1 MPTHHRRDAK
11 GRRARSRGPQ
21 ILRFEP
27 LEGRQLLA
35 AAFEAAAAGAKS
47 PDLAAVALGS
57 DSYGDWGTALGV
69 HGTIQN
75 RGDADVTSPF
85 QVDLYVTAAEDRST
99 GAARIGTVEF
109 DGLKAGEQAS
119 FDRDFDLPPSAVAG
133 VGGDGA
139 IYVGMIVDAE
149 GTIAESVES
158 NNLDTGRGVDSS
170 LVLIV
175 PKQPAKLE
183 VSSVQFDRTAL
194 QWGETVAVRARLTNT
209 LGGQAPAS
217 TARVVLTP
225 PGVAVGAGEDVT
237 LVGDLEVPALMP
249 YQPVDVAG
257 TVTLP
262 PGPRHDAP
270 ATGGYIARLIA
281 DADYDVTPALAPQPP
296 QGRGID
302 WDVLAIAPDPA
313 APAVN
318 PAAPLPDLAATDVL
332 TPGTTLNWGETFG
345 VAATVHNRGLAN
357 SGPAAVRFLL
367 GGPNGESNNALVLGT
382 TTLPDGIAAGGSATI
397 NQALKLP
404 GKLPFGLALGEGLG
418 RILVQVDPEN
428 RIDEADESANVAAS
442 APMTLALPTPRAPD
456 LPGVTVI
463 TAPVSPTTPTPT
475 IPTPT
480 TPTQPALSREQ
491 RLQVYRRRLEA
502 FRSQLMQR
510 RVELAARQQAIAD
523 AGRRILSI
531 NSNNA

>member
-47 PDLAAVALGS
+47 PDLAAVALGT

-69 HGTIQN
+69 HGTFEN

-85 QVDLYVTAAEDRST
+85 KVELYVSASPDRST
-99 GAARIGTVEF
+99 GAVKFGTLEF

-149 GTIAESVES
+149 GTVAESVES

-175 PKQPAKLE
+175 PKQPANLE
-183 VSSVQFDRTAL
+183 VGSVQFGRTAL
-194 QWGETVAVRARLTNT
+194 QWGETVAVKARITNT

-225 PGVAVGAGEDVT
+225 PGFAVGAGQDVT
-237 LVGDLEVPALMP
+237 LVGDLEVPELLP
-249 YQPVDVAG
+249 YQSVDVAG

-262 PGPRHDAP
+262 PGPHRDDPSA
-270 ATGGYIARLIA
+270 GGYIARLIA
-281 DADYDVTPALAPQPP
+281 DADDTVNPTLAPQAPR
-296 QGRGID
+296 GRGID

-313 APAVN
+313 APALD
-318 PAAPLPDLAATDVL
+318 PAAPLPDLAAADVL
-332 TPGTTLNWGETFG
+332 TPGVTLNWGQPFQ
-345 VAATVHNRGLAN
+345 VAATIQNRGLAN
-357 SGPAAVRFLL
+357 SGPVAVRFLL

-382 TTLPDGIAAGGSATI
+382 TTLPDGIAAGGSTAI
-397 NQALKLP
+397 NQTLKLP
-404 GKLPFGLALGEGLG
+404 GKLPFGDALGEGLG

-428 RIDEADESANVAAS
+428 QIDEADESANVAAS
-442 APMTLALPTPRAPD
+442 SPMTLALPTPVAPH
-456 LPGVTVI
+456 LPGATVPPPA
-463 TAPVSPTTPTPT
+463 TPTTPTTPTPT
-475 IPTPT
+475 TPTPT
-480 TPTQPALSREQ
+480 TASREQ
-491 RLQVYRRRLEA
+491 RLLAYRSRIEA
-502 FRSQLMQR
+502 FRAQLTQR
-510 RVELAARQQAIAD
+510 RDAMAARQRSIA
-523 AGRRILSI
+523 AVGRRILSM
-531 NSNNA
+531 NTTDA